1 VKHAKQDA
9 DTGVSGA
16 MDFLARAA
24 RNSLW
29 RSGLANFRAEAG
41 LVSRR
46 RHPRPS
52 ILGAL
57 EQQRWGDVREEAAM
71 S

>member
-1 VKHAKQDA
+1 MKHAKQDA

-29 RSGLANFRAEAG
+29 RSGLAIFRTGAG
-41 LVSRR
+41 LAFRTC
-46 RHPRPS
+46 HPRPS

-57 EQQRWGDVREEAAM
+57 EQQRWGNVREEAAM